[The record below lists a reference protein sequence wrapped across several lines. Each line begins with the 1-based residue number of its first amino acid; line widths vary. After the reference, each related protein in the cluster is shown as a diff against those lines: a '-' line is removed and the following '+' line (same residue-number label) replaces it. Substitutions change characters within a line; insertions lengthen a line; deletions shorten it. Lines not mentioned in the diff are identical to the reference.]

1 MEVTEAM
8 KFLEK
13 LKSMDANIRAY
24 QEEIE
29 NLTTMATSITTHIK
43 EVDVQSSRTRKADD
57 VYVDLIQAKDEMLD
71 VMEKRLKIRHKAIE
85 VIQSMENLEYQT
97 ILLRHY
103 LQNYTIEAI
112 AEELHYSER
121 WVLELKMRALE
132 QFQEK
137 MGEVFTKIP

>member
-29 NLTTMATSITTHIK
+29 NLTAMATSITTHTK

-57 VYVDLIQAKDEMLD
+57 VYVDLIQAKDEMMD
-71 VMEKRLKIRHKAIE
+71 IVEKRLKVRHKATEI
-85 VIQSMENLEYQT
+85 IQSLDKLESQT
-97 ILLRHY
+97 ILLKYY
-103 LQNYTIEAI
+103 LQNYTIDEI
-112 AEELHYSER
+112 AEDLHYSVR
-121 WVLELKMRALE
+121 WVMELKMRALE
-132 QFQEK
+132 EFQEK
-137 MGEVFTKIP
+137 MDEI